1 MWTYI
6 FSYLFL
12 RQLGRSSPLRRIL
25 LTILAILF
33 IVSMVYTVNLFLTL
47 SERTSPHHE
56 HTHSPH

>member
-1 MWTYI
+1 MLR
-6 FSYLFL
+6 YLLTIKLLSRMFQFKSVH
-12 RQLGRSSPLRRIL
+12 RTL

-33 IVSMVYTVNLFLTL
+33 IVSMIYTANLFLTL